1 MRCVLCATRNRIS
14 ARRHRTPPG
23 KMWGNRE
30 SVLALVVVAALHGTL
45 NGAKELDM
53 AVDSVDD
60 RYYGCRADALKEL
73 PDQLKDELAASP
85 EFKVAWETERGC
97 NAVVPGGL
105 PEHSQALRAYLNAE
119 EAFKDKFNNAV
130 ATMGG
135 NHSFPFYSLHFLL
148 TDAMMLLSGKGGTNR
163 TVYSVSRQLY
173 TAKKGAKVKLG
184 GFMSAFK
191 DRSLLME
198 DPDLEG
204 GVLFSITSCLA
215 ANLEM
220 ECGDVEMLL
229 LPAEEFTVEDI
240 HKVDDGEY
248 VSHTSITLKH
258 SGFSSKHNCHLH
270 ARLQKGNSS
279 TKVVGCLWAVYLAV
293 ALFGLLK

>member
-1 MRCVLCATRNRIS
+1 
-14 ARRHRTPPG
+14 
-23 KMWGNRE
+23 MWGNRE

-60 RYYGCRADALKEL
+60 RYDGCRADALKGL
-73 PDQLKDELAASP
+73 PDQLKVELAASP
-85 EFKVAWETERGC
+85 EFKEAWETKKGC
-97 NAVVPGGL
+97 NLVVPGGL
-105 PEHSQALRAYLNAE
+105 PEHSQALRAYLNAGK
-119 EAFKDKFNNAV
+119 AFKDKFNNAV

-148 TDAMMLLSGKGGTNR
+148 TDAMTLLSGKGGTCR

-173 TAKKGAKVKLG
+173 SAKKGAKVKLG
-184 GFMSAFK
+184 GFTSASK
-191 DRSLLME
+191 DGSLLME
-198 DPDLEG
+198 DPDVEG
-204 GVLFSITSCLA
+204 GVLFNITSCLA

-220 ECGDVEMLL
+220 KCSDVETLL

-240 HKVDDGEY
+240 HNVDNDEFY
-248 VSHTSITLKH
+248 SHTSITLKH
-258 SGFSSKHNCHLH
+258 SGFSSKHNCYLPP
-270 ARLQKGNSS
+270 RLQKGSS
-279 TKVVGCLWAVYLAV
+279 TQVVGCIWAVYLTV

>member
-1 MRCVLCATRNRIS
+1 
-14 ARRHRTPPG
+14 
-23 KMWGNRE
+23 
-30 SVLALVVVAALHGTL
+30 
-45 NGAKELDM
+45 M

-85 EFKVAWETERGC
+85 EFKVAWETERCC

-105 PEHSQALRAYLNAE
+105 PEHSQALRAYLNAKK
-119 EAFKDKFNNAV
+119 AFKDKFNNAV

-220 ECGDVEMLL
+220 ECGDVEALL

-270 ARLQKGNSS
+270 AR
-279 TKVVGCLWAVYLAV
+279 
-293 ALFGLLK
+293 